1 MKRSLVGTALVLCSL
16 SPAFATT
23 HYEMTWHD
31 TTRSHG
37 PKRSNWVSDVALDSC
52 YSQTGLSREAA
63 ATRRFK
69 NCMKSRGYQ
78 WVSTK
83 LVQDPPGKA
92 NDGSFIDPDT
102 GMSCRN
108 FGGASICDPPQGT
121 VHYRNR
127 HGLDCTRTGI
137 LSVCTSF

>member
-1 MKRSLVGTALVLCSL
+1 MKRALVGTALALCSL

-37 PKRSNWVSDVALDSC
+37 PKRSNWVSDVALGSC

-69 NCMKSRGYQ
+69 NCMKS
-78 WVSTK
+78 
-83 LVQDPPGKA
+83 
-92 NDGSFIDPDT
+92 
-102 GMSCRN
+102 
-108 FGGASICDPPQGT
+108 
-121 VHYRNR
+121 
-127 HGLDCTRTGI
+127 HG
-137 LSVCTSF
+137 